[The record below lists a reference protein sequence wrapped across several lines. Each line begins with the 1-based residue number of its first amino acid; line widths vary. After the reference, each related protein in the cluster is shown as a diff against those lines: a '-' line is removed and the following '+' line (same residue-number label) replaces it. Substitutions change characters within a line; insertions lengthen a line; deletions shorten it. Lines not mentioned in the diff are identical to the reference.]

1 MKNTLAIAIFAL
13 LVWIT
18 PYCVAEDLTG
28 IEIQI
33 NQLSDNLGSFPAQF
47 KNVQEQASVAAK
59 YKAIK
64 ASLDKLLEKNPNDE
78 QLLFYRGKLQN
89 MGHNADYKGAWQ
101 GATDDLLKL
110 LKINPANVPALTL
123 LANHWVN
130 SEISFAAKAE
140 KLYIAAQC
148 YHGDEPLEEV
158 QRGLFFAFYYQGKM
172 QKAAK
177 QAKFLSDKW
186 SKTPEYKTI
195 ADMALEVLAKKHPVE
210 AKKIKDNVSKT
221 MISCRT
227 NAE

>member
-1 MKNTLAIAIFAL
+1 MKNTLAIAVFAL
-13 LVWIT
+13 LIWMT
-18 PYCVAEDLTG
+18 PYCSAEDLTV
-28 IEIQI
+28 IDTQI
-33 NQLSDNLGSFPAQF
+33 NQLADNLGGFPAQF
-47 KNVQEQASVAAK
+47 KNAQEQASVAAK

-64 ASLDKLLEKNPNDE
+64 ASLDKLLEKSPHDE

-89 MGHNADYKGAWQ
+89 MGHNADYNGAWQ

-130 SEISFAAKAE
+130 SEISFSAKAE
-140 KLYIAAQC
+140 NLYVAAQC

-172 QKAAK
+172 QEAAK

-186 SKTPEYKTI
+186 AATPEYKML
-195 ADMALEVLAKKHPVE
+195 ASMALDVLAKKHPVE
-210 AKKIKDNVSKT
+210 AKKIKDEVSKT
-221 MISCRT
+221 MISCT
-227 NAE
+227 QKP